1 MTCNHPGC
9 GGSIVDGYCD
19 TCGLAPAAT
28 SPAAATSPTAAV
40 GAPASAG
47 TVTPGDPASGG
58 STRLG
63 SVAIGSARSDPAS
76 RPTRRLGVQRSQSQ
90 LGAGITVIPPAPPLD
105 PLAAI
110 MNPAVVSEDKR
121 YCAKCGEAVGRSR
134 SDRPGR
140 TNGFCPKCGS
150 NFNFEPGLQPGVVV
164 GGQYEVV
171 GCLAHGGMGW
181 IYLARDRNVNNR
193 WVVLK
198 GLLNAGDEDGYRA
211 AVAEKEFLAEVE
223 HPLIVEIYNFVTAP
237 DGMSYIVM
245 EYVGGKAI
253 SAMLKDRMAA
263 NNGQF
268 SAIPVDQ
275 ALAFIIEVLPA
286 FAYLHSHGMLY
297 CDFKPANIIQVGES
311 IKLIDL
317 GGVRQA
323 EDDVSPIYG
332 TVGFQAPEVP
342 SDGTTVA
349 SDIYTIGRS
358 LAVMVFEF
366 RGYQNRFVDSLPAAD
381 EVPLFAQ
388 HDSLYRL
395 IQKATATRPEDRF
408 QSAEELRD
416 QALGVLREVV
426 ATEAS
431 TTAATTRATPSALFG
446 VPAAATDVLGWA
458 ELPPLRLPREDPLTD
473 WLAAIGDFTLDQ
485 LGQAPG
491 NSLGLQIT
499 VARTAL
505 TLGDLA
511 LAATTADAI
520 LAEDPWEWRGLW
532 IHGLVAMSNADP
544 AAVELFNTVYGQ
556 VPGELA
562 PKLALA
568 RACEQAGQFDV
579 AVRMYQVC
587 ARTDA
592 TYIAPAQFGLARIG
606 QARSDRAAALAA
618 LDRIPSTSRSW
629 GEARYRRATLLAQP
643 DATGRHQLGDLDTA
657 LRELDGAG
665 VPAAQRLGL
674 RLPILA
680 AALEMTRT
688 SAVPAGT
695 TLGGLP
701 VDERSLRIE
710 MEQVYRDMAVTEED
724 RRERH
729 ALIDAANRIRPWTT
743 V

>member
-1 MTCNHPGC
+1 MTCNQPGC

-47 TVTPGDPASGG
+47 TATPGDPASGG

-323 EDDVSPIYG
+323 DDDVSPIYG

-446 VPAAATDVLGWA
+446 VPAAATDALGWA

-643 DATGRHQLGDLDTA
+643 DAAGRHQLGDLDTA
-657 LRELDGAG
+657 LRELEGAG

-688 SAVPAGT
+688 SAIPAGT